1 MAKVKIGIICPL
13 SNAESEIHAGSG
25 FCKRCKYFNGVCAT
39 DKTCIS
45 CLNKIYDYKRKI
57 QKIC

>member
-1 MAKVKIGIICPL
+1 MAKVKIGTVCSL

-25 FCKRCKYFNGVCAT
+25 FCKRCKSFNGAYST

-45 CLNKIYDYKRKI
+45 CLNPQNYESSKSKRR
-57 QKIC
+57 

>member
-13 SNAESEIHAGSG
+13 SNVESEIHAGSG

-45 CLNKIYDYKRKI
+45 CLNKIYDYKEKI
-57 QKIC
+57 